1 MLYYIN
7 NGHEI
12 LKVAEDTNKVVNLHT
27 KESNQVAYRAMYLI
41 NEDGVILYEDKVT
54 NEGQKLK
61 VKAGDVVMIIEDG
74 VPTIIKDKAFILQ
87 VGLYFEGLKQN
98 NK

>member
-1 MLYYIN
+1 
-7 NGHEI
+7 
-12 LKVAEDTNKVVNLHT
+12 
-27 KESNQVAYRAMYLI
+27 MYLI